1 MKHLYCAPDAKLIAM
16 SSAND
21 IMRTSGNQSSNSL
34 EGMLDIHT
42 DIVDRV
48 SW

>member
-1 MKHLYCAPDAKLIAM
+1 MKHLYCAPDAKLIAI

-21 IMRTSGNQSSNSL
+21 IMEMSGNQSSNSL
-34 EGMLDIHT
+34 EDMLDTHT